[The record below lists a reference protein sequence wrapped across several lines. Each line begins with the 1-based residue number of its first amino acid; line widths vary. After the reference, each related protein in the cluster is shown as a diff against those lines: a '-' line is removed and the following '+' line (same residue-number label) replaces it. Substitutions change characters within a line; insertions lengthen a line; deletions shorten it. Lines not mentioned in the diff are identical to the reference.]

1 MYVTRHSS
9 VTNPEI
15 RDKIWRL
22 YELAF
27 RRLTDEAV
35 SRELLFRDEF
45 DEMLNEPKNRLWV
58 LWHDSQPI
66 AATMIATEI
75 GATRYLSP
83 EYFERNFPDHTLRG
97 VVHYILWVAVHPA
110 HVAKGALVRLARD
123 TFSVEAEEG
132 ALLIFDTP
140 EVNQPLETG
149 SLAEMMGRLTAMVS
163 RGVTVRQIEV
173 HRYFAVDFA
182 QGDRHL
188 AQALDEL
195 VERSRA

>member
-9 VTNPEI
+9 VTNPEV
-15 RDKIWRL
+15 REKIWRL
-22 YELAF
+22 YEQAF
-27 RRLTDEAV
+27 RRLTDVAV

-45 DEMLNEPKNRLWV
+45 DDMLNEPKNRLWV
-58 LWHDSQPI
+58 LWHDSEPI

-75 GATRYLSP
+75 GHTRYLSP
-83 EYFERNFPDHTLRG
+83 AYFERNFPDHTLRG

-132 ALLIFDTP
+132 ALLVFDTP
-140 EVNQPLETG
+140 EVNQPEETG
-149 SLAEMMGRLTAMVS
+149 SLAEMMGRLSAMVS
-163 RGVTVRQIEV
+163 KGVSVRQIEV

-188 AQALDEL
+188 ARALEEL